1 MNKKIIHIKSFIR
14 LFLIPS
20 LLLVILISASG
31 CNLFTS
37 DKNKEKAAEENPV
50 SETTEEEV
58 IEEVLEVP
66 TSPYTGEAMTEE
78 EKIPFMAVVE
88 NSNLARPQSGLQEA
102 DIVFET
108 MAEGGIPRFIALFH
122 SKSPDIIGP
131 IRSARPYFLD
141 LSVEYGL
148 PFAHCG
154 GSADAIESISNGIG
168 LSLNEFRY
176 GSHYW
181 RDSSRKAP
189 HNLYTS
195 AEKLRAL
202 ITDLDYVKAPISG
215 LIFEDSYWSSHPHTT
230 AKNIII
236 KANSSYTT
244 SYAYRDGTYYK
255 SMNSE
260 ESTDR
265 ETGNSLTAKNI
276 VIQITDMETLADG
289 RLKIRL
295 TGEGEG
301 FLITQGYYEKITWK
315 KNENGATELYDISGE
330 KIPMSTGNTW
340 WHIVSPSFNITI
352 NGE

>member
-1 MNKKIIHIKSFIR
+1 MKRKIFHRKNFFKL
-14 LFLIPS
+14 LFIPS
-20 LLLVILISASG
+20 LLLIFLMSATG
-31 CNLFTS
+31 CSLFTS
-37 DKNKEKAAEENPV
+37 EKNDEKKEKENPV
-50 SETTEEEV
+50 IETPEPVTEEV
-58 IEEVLEVP
+58 VAIP
-66 TSPYTGEAMTEE
+66 TSPYTGEPLTEE
-78 EKIPFMAVVE
+78 EMIPFMAVIE
-88 NSNLARPQSGLQEA
+88 NSNLARPQSGLTEA

-154 GSADAIESISNGIG
+154 GSAEALESISTGIG

-176 GSHYW
+176 GSHFW

-202 ITDLDYVKAPISG
+202 IKDLGYIKAPES
-215 LIFEDSYWSSHPHTT
+215 LLSFQDSYWNDNTHAT
-230 AKNIII
+230 AQDVII
-236 KANSSYTT
+236 KANNNYTT
-244 SYAYRDGTYYK
+244 AYTYKDGTYHK
-255 SMNSE
+255 SMNST

-265 ETGNSLTAKNI
+265 ETGNFISAKNI
-276 VIQITDMETLADG
+276 VIQITDIETRGDG
-289 RLKIRL
+289 RLNIRL

-301 FLITQGYYEKITWK
+301 FLISSGYYEKITWK
-315 KNENGATELYDISGE
+315 KNEKGGTELFDNSGK
-330 KIPMSTGNTW
+330 KIPLNTGNTW

>member
-1 MNKKIIHIKSFIR
+1 MKRKIIHRKSFFR
-14 LFLIPS
+14 LFLIPF
-20 LLLVILISASG
+20 LLLIALMSITG
-31 CNLFTS
+31 CNLFTP
-37 DKNKEKAAEENPV
+37 DKNDEKITEESPV
-50 SETTEEEV
+50 LETDEPEVEEEV
-58 IEEVLEVP
+58 KLP
-66 TSPYTGEAMTEE
+66 TSPYTGEPLTEE
-78 EKIPFMAVVE
+78 ENIPFMAVIE
-88 NSNLARPQSGLQEA
+88 NSNLARPQSGLTMA

-154 GSADAIESISNGIG
+154 GSADALESISNGVG

-181 RDSSRKAP
+181 RDASRKAP

-195 AEKLRAL
+195 SEKLRAL
-202 ITDLDYVKAPISG
+202 IEDLGYVKTPASE
-215 LIFEDSYWSSHPHTT
+215 LTFQDSYWSDNPHTT
-230 AKNIII
+230 AQDVII
-236 KANSSYTT
+236 KANGSYTT
-244 SYAYRDGTYYK
+244 SYTYKEGTYHK
-255 SMNSE
+255 SMNSA

-265 ETGNSLTAKNI
+265 ETGDFISTKNI
-276 VIQITDMETLADG
+276 VIQITDMEARSDG
-289 RLKIRL
+289 RLNIRL

-301 FLITQGYYEKITWK
+301 FLVSSGYYEKITWK
-315 KNENGATELYDISGE
+315 KNENGATELFDLSGT
-330 KIPMSTGNTW
+330 KIPLSTGNTW